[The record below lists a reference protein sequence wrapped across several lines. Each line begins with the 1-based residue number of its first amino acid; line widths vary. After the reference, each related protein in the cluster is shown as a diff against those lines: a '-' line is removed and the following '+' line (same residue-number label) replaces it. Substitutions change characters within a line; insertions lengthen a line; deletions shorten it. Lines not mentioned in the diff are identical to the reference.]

1 MKLKFRVL
9 LCVIIIGVL
18 VAGLSSAGTSN
29 RLLGSMKEMYGRD
42 MQSIIRVES
51 MMINFK
57 TSSTYLERMFESE
70 DQFSVVWHWNDY
82 DLNMSLT
89 DKDRLA
95 FQKLQGTSDED
106 AQQKQLNTYL
116 TQYKQ
121 LAVNVKELV
130 DKQDYTGAKQLYT
143 DSGMALQK
151 NVVNEIKALES
162 AVIYSADKVYK
173 EQRTS
178 GQIGVITNLII
189 LILICVLAWV
199 ITHQIKQSIQGPVL
213 KLQRL
218 MAKAADGDLRVKSDF
233 KGNNEMGHLSESFNE
248 MIRGLREL
256 VTHIYEGTSQI
267 IDGASAVSKNT
278 SLSQANAEDTVKTMN
293 LVGGQVNTQRHTLIE
308 TTHAME
314 EMSRGIQDIVDSTG
328 QASDFTTEASVHS
341 ETGAAQMKLAM
352 EQMTRIRA
360 AVENTVSLITEM
372 NERSASV
379 QKVVYVIKDISNQ
392 TSLLSLN
399 ASIEAARAGE
409 HGRGFSVVAEE
420 VRKLAEESSQS
431 LKDIEQAMAGIRN
444 DMVKVY
450 ESMQHVQAD
459 VNEGEQA
466 LQQAGYSFMDI
477 NEQVQQAAGMMQNMS
492 AATEEMSAASEQV
505 TASTIEVSKI
515 AEQSMVATN
524 EVSVKTQEQ
533 LNSMNE
539 ISKTMDDLCSMASR
553 LEALVMQFEM
563 GDAVIQEEDHASVEQ
578 QSVQNLMPSASL

>member
-9 LCVIIIGVL
+9 LCVIVIGVL
-18 VAGLSSAGTSN
+18 VAGLSSAGTAN
-29 RLLGSMKEMYGRD
+29 RLLVSMKEMYNRD
-42 MQSIIRVES
+42 MQSIIRVEN

-57 TSSTYLERMFESE
+57 TATTYLERMYESG
-70 DQFSVVWHWNDY
+70 DKDSVVWHWNDY

-106 AQQKQLNTYL
+106 AQQKQLHTYL

-121 LAVNVKELV
+121 LAEHVKELV
-130 DKQDYTGAKQLYT
+130 DKQDYAGAKQLYT
-143 DSGMALQK
+143 DSGMAIQK
-151 NVVNEIKALES
+151 NIVNQMNAMES
-162 AVIYSADKVYK
+162 AVIYSADKVYS
-173 EQRTS
+173 EQRAS
-178 GQIGVITNLII
+178 GQIGLITNLII
-189 LILICVLAWV
+189 LILICVLTWV
-199 ITHQIKQSIQGPVL
+199 ITHQIKQSIQGPVF

-218 MAKAADGDLRVKSDF
+218 MAKAAAGDLRVKSEF
-233 KGNNEMGHLSESFNE
+233 KGNNEMGRLSESFNE

-256 VTHIYEGTSQI
+256 VTHIHEGTSQI
-267 IDGASAVSKNT
+267 MEGASEIAKNT
-278 SLSQANAEDTVKTMN
+278 SRSQVNAEDIAKTMN
-293 LVGGQVNTQRHTLIE
+293 MVGGQVNTQRLTMIE

-328 QASDFTTEASVHS
+328 QASDFTTEASIHS
-341 ETGAAQMKLAM
+341 DTGTAQMKLAM
-352 EQMTRIRA
+352 EQMTRIRE
-360 AVENTVSLITEM
+360 AVENSVSLITEM

-409 HGRGFSVVAEE
+409 HGRGFSVVAGE
-420 VRKLAEESSQS
+420 VRKLAEESNQS
-431 LKDIEQAMAGIRN
+431 LREIEQAMAGIRN

-450 ESMQHVQAD
+450 ESMHHVQAD
-459 VNEGEQA
+459 VNEGEQT
-466 LQQAGYSFMDI
+466 LQQAGYSFMEI

-524 EVSVKTQEQ
+524 DVSVKTQEQ
-533 LNSMNE
+533 LNSMNG
-539 ISKTMDDLCSMASR
+539 IAKTMDDLCSMAGR
-553 LEALVMQFEM
+553 LKALVMQFEM
-563 GDAVIQEEDHASVEQ
+563 GDAAIQAEDHAPTEQ
-578 QSVQNLMPSASL
+578 QPVKNLTPSASL